1 MDLSNFFVNLADP
14 RRKQG
19 QRYPFEAF
27 LWMIFLSVAS
37 GYTSSRKIAT
47 FCKAHHLFF
56 TNYFGLEYGVPS
68 HVSVFKLLRDL
79 DNSSFADQFNAFML
93 PETASLVGD
102 WIAGDGQTLRSTVV
116 CASSSEQNC
125 CSIVSLFCQK
135 TGLTLALT
143 HYLNKKEGEQANLR
157 TLLDNLRNK
166 GVILTLDALHC
177 QKKH

>member
-1 MDLSNFFVNLADP
+1 MDLSNFFINLADP

-37 GYTSSRKIAT
+37 GYTSSRKIGA
-47 FCKAHHLFF
+47 FCKANGSLFVD
-56 TNYFGLEYGVPS
+56 YFGLQHGVPS

-79 DNSSFADQFNAFML
+79 DNSNFASQFNTFMS
-93 PETASLVGD
+93 ASFPSLSDD

-116 CASSSEQNC
+116 NASSPEQNC
-125 CSIVSLFCQK
+125 CSIVSLFCQR

-157 TLLDNLRNK
+157 SLLDNLRNK
-166 GVILTLDALHC
+166 SIVLTLDALHC

>member
-1 MDLSNFFVNLADP
+1 MDLSNFFLNLTDP

-27 LWMIFLSVAS
+27 LWMLFVSIAS
-37 GYTSSRKIAT
+37 GYTSSRKIGT
-47 FCKAHHLFF
+47 FCKANNSFF
-56 TNYFGLEYGVPS
+56 IDYFGLQHGVPS

-79 DNSSFADQFNAFML
+79 DNSDFASQFNTFML
-93 PETASLVGD
+93 SEFPLLPND

-116 CASSSEQNC
+116 NASTTKQDS
-125 CSIVSLFCQK
+125 CSIVSIFCQR

-143 HYLNKKEGEQANLR
+143 HYLNNKEGEQANLC
-157 TLLDNLRNK
+157 TLLDDLRNK
-166 GVILTLDALHC
+166 GIILTLDALHC